1 MERIADGLVHL
12 APEDYR
18 VLGEADFGVPGLI
31 AHEIIGPFVDAQ
43 ALGPLIMVHDGR
55 FEPRRGIGH
64 HPHRYNE
71 RLFYILEGAVDHD
84 DALNGI
90 QGHMPTG
97 SVGQLTEGLGGMLH
111 KEWNNTDGPARA
123 FILVYE
129 TQPVPPRATFALLED
144 GRAPRYTEEGGAE
157 TKELVGSRSP
167 LRVHGDVHF
176 LADSTLGPGAELTQP
191 VGPGQALLLTTIEGR
206 IEVSN
211 GAKATLPFEHSLL
224 MAPSREGSSAIL
236 RSETE
241 SRVIRVVTGPG
252 HGLVVR

>member
-1 MERIADGLVHL
+1 MERINDGTLLL

-31 AHEIIGPFVDAQ
+31 AHEIVGPFVDVQ
-43 ALGPLIMVHDGR
+43 ALGPMIMVHDGR
-55 FEPRRGIGH
+55 FEARHGIGH

-71 RLFYILEGAVDHD
+71 RLFYIMEGAVDHD
-84 DALNGI
+84 DGLNGI
-90 QGHMPTG
+90 QGHMPPG

-129 TQPVPPRATFALLED
+129 TEPVPPRASFALLED
-144 GRAPRYTEEGGAE
+144 GDAPRYREEGGAE
-157 TKELVGSRSP
+157 TKELVGTRSP
-167 LRVHGDVHF
+167 LQLHGDVRF
-176 LADSTLGPGAELTQP
+176 FADSILGPGTELTQA
-191 VGPGQALLLTTIEGR
+191 VGPGEVLLLYTVAGQVD
-206 IEVSN
+206 VSN
-211 GAKATLPFEHSLL
+211 GAKATVPFEHSLL
-224 MAPSREGSSAIL
+224 IAPRREPSTMIVRSSD
-236 RSETE
+236 E

>member
-1 MERIADGLVHL
+1 VERLGSDLLLL

-18 VLGEADFGVPGLI
+18 ILGENDFGVPGLI
-31 AHEIIGPFVDAQ
+31 AHEVIGPFVEVQ

-55 FEPRRGIGH
+55 FEPRHGIGH

-71 RLFYILEGAVDHD
+71 RLFYIMEGAVDHD

-90 QGHMPTG
+90 QGHMPAG

-129 TQPVPPRATFALLED
+129 TEPVPPRASFELLED
-144 GRAPRYTEEGGAE
+144 RDAPRFREDGGPE

-167 LRVHGDVHF
+167 LKVHGDVRF
-176 LADSTLGPGAELTQP
+176 FADSTMGPGDELTQQ
-191 VGPGQALLLTTIEGR
+191 VGPQEAALLYTAEGQVD
-206 IEVSN
+206 VSD
-211 GAKATLPFEHSLL
+211 GTKATVPFEHSLL
-224 MAPSREGSSAIL
+224 LAPGGEPKALTVRSSG
-236 RSETE
+236 E

-252 HGLVVR
+252 HGLVLR